1 MKRLQ
6 KSFLVFVLT
15 IFAFSS
21 VASSAVAACDCSHM
35 EAAQGMDHMNMD
47 QSPSSEMPCHGMDK
61 TEKTAQHDSKNGSE
75 KDLAKCDGCGC
86 GHCNI
91 TTPAALPGQVSQQ
104 QFMPPAKLIIAVSD
118 PIESLLLYGIDYP
131 PKRIS

>member
-6 KSFLVFVLT
+6 KSFVVFVLT
-15 IFAFSS
+15 IFALSS

-35 EAAQGMDHMNMD
+35 EAVQTMDHMSMD
-47 QSPSSEMPCHGMDK
+47 QSVSSEMPCHGMDK
-61 TEKTAQHDSKNGSE
+61 TEKTAQHDSKNDHQ

-104 QFMPPAKLIIAVSD
+104 PFVSPAKLIIAVRD
-118 PIESLLLYGIDYP
+118 HMKSLFPYGIDYP